1 MHTLRHPQFRTRRGA
16 AMVEMALVL
25 PIFMMVVF
33 GIIEFGRAMWVG
45 NMVTNAAREANRS
58 AILDGS
64 SNSEVTASAKQFLGS
79 ALSVNSADVN
89 VAITIT
95 PATGNP
101 NPGNEVANA
110 NERDLV
116 NIEVSIP
123 FAKVSLLPANYLAGK
138 QIVGRSS
145 MRHE

>member
-1 MHTLRHPQFRTRRGA
+1 MQSLRPPYSRARRGA

-45 NMVTNAAREANRS
+45 NMVTNTAREANRT

-64 SNSEVTASAKQFLGS
+64 TNSEVIAAAKDFLGN

-110 NERDLV
+110 NARDLV
-116 NIEVSIP
+116 NIEVSVP
-123 FAKVSLLPANYLAGK
+123 FAKVSLLPASYLAGK
-138 QIVGRSS
+138 QLVGRSS